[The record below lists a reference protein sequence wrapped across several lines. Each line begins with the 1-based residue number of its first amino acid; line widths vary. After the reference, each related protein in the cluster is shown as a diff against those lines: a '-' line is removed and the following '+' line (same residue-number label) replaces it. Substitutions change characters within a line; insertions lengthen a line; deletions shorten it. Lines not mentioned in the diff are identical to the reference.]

1 MYLMAR
7 QWVGAVV
14 LKKKK
19 LEYISP
25 PIKKKKYNIE
35 KNQ

>member
-1 MYLMAR
+1 MYLMAG
-7 QWVGAVV
+7 QWVGAFV
-14 LKKKK
+14 LEKK

-25 PIKKKKYNIE
+25 PIKKNIIE